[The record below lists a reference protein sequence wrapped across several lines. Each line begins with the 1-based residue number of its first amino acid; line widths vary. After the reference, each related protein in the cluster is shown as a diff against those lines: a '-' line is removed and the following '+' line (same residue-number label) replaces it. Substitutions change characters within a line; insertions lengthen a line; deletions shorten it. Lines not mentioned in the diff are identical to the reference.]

1 MISAHDLRER
11 DRIKRDAR
19 KEVYKKILSKIC
31 NKIDLAYTL
40 KRTETTIEVPE
51 FLFGLPAYNHDF
63 ATEYTSRQLRRLGYR
78 TSILGVG
85 KIHIAWG
92 IKKTPKKA
100 KTPSVAALMG
110 RTDDDDLNGLANL
123 KKTADALRKKYQR
136 PS

>member
-1 MISAHDLRER
+1 MLSAHDLKER
-11 DRIKRDAR
+11 DRIKREAR
-19 KEVYKKILSKIC
+19 KEIFKTILTRIC

-40 KRTETTIEVPE
+40 RRTESIVEVPE
-51 FLFGLPAYNHDF
+51 FIFGFPAYNHEF

-78 TSILGVG
+78 TSVLGPG
-85 KIHIAWG
+85 KIHVAWG
-92 IKKTPKKA
+92 TKKTPKKKA
-100 KTPSVAALMG
+100 PANPLG